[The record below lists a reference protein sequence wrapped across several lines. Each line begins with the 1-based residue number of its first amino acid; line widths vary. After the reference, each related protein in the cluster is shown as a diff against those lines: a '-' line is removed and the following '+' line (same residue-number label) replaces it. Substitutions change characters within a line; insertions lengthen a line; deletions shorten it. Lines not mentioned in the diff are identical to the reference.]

1 MSTTYFYI
9 ILQRDL
15 KVHGPRSFYMP
26 PPQITCFENVSL
38 VGLVTWTLLWLILLA
53 PKTLSLWEMIIA
65 TYLLHRPFPNSSHEL
80 IDLVRAQNLA
90 IVFLAKTC
98 LDETRLIGIRVK
110 LNFGGY
116 FGVSQVNCGGGL
128 DLFWK
133 HNCAVYVET
142 SSPLML

>member
-1 MSTTYFYI
+1 MA
-9 ILQRDL
+9 
-15 KVHGPRSFYMP
+15 PRRFYMP
-26 PPQITCFENVSL
+26 SPQITGFENVSL
-38 VGLVTWTLLWLILLA
+38 MGLVTWTILWLILLA
-53 PKTLSLWEMIIA
+53 PKTLFLWD
-65 TYLLHRPFPNSSHEL
+65 LLQRPFPNSSHEL

-98 LDETRLIGIRVK
+98 LDEARLIGIRDK

-133 HNCAVYVET
+133 HNCAVNVET